1 MSWIQ
6 PLLYSKEEWTV
17 VFDDLFKELETQ
29 EVHPYALGSCDALS
43 PLKYHSKGEASYIC
57 AVCIRKWISMNGYMG
72 FEYRL
77 TRRNGKC
84 IGEVT
89 LQPEGQKC
97 KRCQGAF
104 IKPRFTAEA
113 MDRVLT
119 KLLRKVKEKFYEDDD
134 LSDTFRQLDLNYKPE
149 GRGQHDAMN
158 CEACS
163 KDKCRSNGEINMR
176 ANSRPYYCSPGMT
189 YGCRT
194 ETYVKWYLQS
204 PQYT

>member
-1 MSWIQ
+1 MSHTFNGIPNWG
-6 PLLYSKEEWTV
+6 EWMV
-17 VFDDLFKELETQ
+17 AFNHLFKELETQ
-29 EVHPYALGSCDALS
+29 ELHPKASGSFDALS
-43 PLKYHSKGEASYIC
+43 PLKYQTKGEASYRCNGHC
-57 AVCIRKWISMNGYMG
+57 ARRWNSINGYMG

-77 TRRNGKC
+77 TRRNGEC
-84 IGEVT
+84 IGDVT

-104 IKPRFTAEA
+104 IKPCFTAEA
-113 MDRVLT
+113 IDRVLT

-163 KDKCRSNGEINMR
+163 KGKCQSNGGINMR

-194 ETYVKWYLQS
+194 ETYVKWYLHC
-204 PQYT
+204 